1 MIFHLSVYSGFID
14 FWKEYAYSIICM
26 NIVKVT
32 DKDFV
37 GETDFPI
44 LPTTSLKLAR

>member
-14 FWKEYAYSIICM
+14 FLERACSVVCV

-32 DKDFV
+32 DNDFV